1 LPKITPEKNEYGGL
15 FIFFTVYE
23 LFPQFVVI
31 FRNKVIWWI
40 LAILLFPSIGYA
52 SPRYSA
58 KNGIL
63 DLSAWNGEEFIK
75 LDGQWE
81 FYWNEFLPPDKAA
94 TRQEKMQYMNVPSG
108 WNDHKYG
115 NTILPMKGYATF
127 HLRVVNIPRME
138 NLAFQTNGLSTA
150 YSLMVN
156 GKEISRN
163 GQIGKSSMES
173 IPAYHPQT
181 TIVPLEILKKAPG
194 QARGRMDL
202 DITVHVSNYHDRKGG
217 ITRQISM
224 GSYDTLNLRF
234 IYKTIIDTILF
245 GIILIMG
252 LYHINLYVHH
262 QKDLSWLYF
271 GFFAVL
277 IAFRTMVTGDRLFYY
292 IYPQF
297 PWALGMKVEF
307 LSFYLT
313 VPLFA
318 AYLYHLF
325 PKDFNRFVH
334 KLVFGLGLV
343 FSLIVVVT
351 NPIFFTRT
359 VKIYQVVS
367 LLIAGYLFIVLGTT
381 IYRRR
386 EGSIILLVGALIL
399 ITGVLN
405 DIAYHNYLIKTM
417 EIGSYGVGLF
427 ILSHSYLLS
436 RRYVSTFK
444 MKERL
449 AENLKTQAESF
460 HRFVPTQFLEL
471 IGKDINNISSG
482 DSRGIQMSVL
492 FSDIRS
498 YTTLSER
505 MTVEDNFKFLNSYLR
520 RIEPIIE
527 KYNGFVDK
535 FIGDAVMALYHG
547 DWSGASALDSAIEVQ
562 RQITIYNMDRAKA
575 NYPLIHLGIGINTGF
590 LMIGTIGSS
599 NRLDTT
605 VIGDTVNLTSRM
617 ENLTKIYEAD
627 ILISDNTYKNLE
639 NPDRY
644 YIREIDS
651 IRVKGKERPTVI
663 YEVFDT
669 NPDDQILLKN
679 QYAGEL
685 MSAILHYKSQNFF
698 EAMKIILAIEK
709 INPSDRLIQIYKER
723 IRLFMEDPP
732 GEKWDGVFKMEK
744 IV

>member
-1 LPKITPEKNEYGGL
+1 M
-15 FIFFTVYE
+15 
-23 LFPQFVVI
+23 I
-31 FRNKVIWWI
+31 FRIKKLWFILVIVLWTHNSI
-40 LAILLFPSIGYA
+40 PASGFSAIDGV
-52 SPRYSA
+52 
-58 KNGIL
+58 L
-63 DLSAWNGEEFIK
+63 DLSAWSGEDFVK

-94 TRQEKMQYMNVPSG
+94 TRQEKMQYMKVPSG

-115 NTILPMKGYATF
+115 NNLLPMKGYATF
-127 HLRVVNIPRME
+127 HLHIKNIPYMD

-163 GQIGKSSMES
+163 GQIGKSSLES
-173 IPAYHPQT
+173 IPAYHPQV
-181 TIVPLEILKKAPG
+181 TIVPLEIL
-194 QARGRMDL
+194 QAVPKNAEGRIDL
-202 DITVHVSNYHDRKGG
+202 DVTVYVSNYHDRKGG
-217 ITRQISM
+217 ITRQINI
-224 GSYDTLNLRF
+224 GNYEILNLRF
-234 IYKTIIDTILF
+234 IYKTIIDTIVF
-245 GIILIMG
+245 GVILIMG

-271 GFFAVL
+271 GFFAIL
-277 IAFRTMVTGDRLFYY
+277 IAFRLMVTGDRLFYY
-292 IYPQF
+292 VYPQF
-297 PWALGMKVEF
+297 PWALGMKMEF

-325 PKDFNRFVH
+325 PEDFNRFAY
-334 KLVFGLGLV
+334 KLFFGLGLA
-343 FSLIVVVT
+343 FSLLVVVT

-367 LLIAGYLFIVLGTT
+367 ILIAGYLLIVLGTT
-381 IYRRR
+381 IYRKRD
-386 EGSIILLVGALIL
+386 GSIVFLVGALIL
-399 ITGVLN
+399 TTSTLN
-405 DIAYHNYLIKTM
+405 DIAYHNYLIKSI
-417 EIGSYGVGLF
+417 EIGSYGVAAF

-436 RRYVSTFK
+436 IRYVNTFK
-444 MKERL
+444 MKERF

-535 FIGDAVMALYHG
+535 FIGDAVMSLYHG
-547 DWSGASALDSAIEVQ
+547 DRSGASALDSAIEVQ
-562 RQITIYNMDRAKA
+562 RQIAAYNIDREKA
-575 NYPLIHLGIGINTGF
+575 GYPPIHLGIGINTGF

-605 VIGDTVNLTSRM
+605 VIGDTVNLASRM
-617 ENLTKIYEAD
+617 ENLTKVYEAD

-651 IRVKGKERPTVI
+651 IRVKGKEHPTVI

-669 NPDDQILLKN
+669 NTDDQILLKN

-709 INPSDRLIQIYKER
+709 INPSDRLVKIYKER

-732 GEKWDGVFKMEK
+732 GENWDGVFKMEK